1 MQRQLVLLSVCTYD
15 INNWVQGKLVFDAQ
29 CLVCGLRKF
38 RINMPQKLISTLKIF
53 VVLSFKKQLQEMK
66 TKKLQFL
73 CIPSKTR
80 KILIFTNIKML
91 VKLTLY
97 CENYKNIYLSNMSN
111 MDGIVTK
118 I

>member
-53 VVLSFKKQLQEMK
+53 VVLLLRQKQLER
-66 TKKLQFL
+66 L
-73 CIPSKTR
+73 
-80 KILIFTNIKML
+80 
-91 VKLTLY
+91 
-97 CENYKNIYLSNMSN
+97 LSFGSGRRRFRTSRVVGFCVCVCVFPLKYAEP
-111 MDGIVTK
+111 D
-118 I
+118 